1 MSNKHKDRRGFR
13 KEHQYY
19 FQRILRRNI
28 MLLFNERSRNSSGF
42 VDLIKLQNE
51 QNMKMEW
58 KLLEIVDMNK
68 FQNQQIMNVK
78 LESRFF
84 VVELLI

>member
-1 MSNKHKDRRGFR
+1 
-13 KEHQYY
+13 
-19 FQRILRRNI
+19 